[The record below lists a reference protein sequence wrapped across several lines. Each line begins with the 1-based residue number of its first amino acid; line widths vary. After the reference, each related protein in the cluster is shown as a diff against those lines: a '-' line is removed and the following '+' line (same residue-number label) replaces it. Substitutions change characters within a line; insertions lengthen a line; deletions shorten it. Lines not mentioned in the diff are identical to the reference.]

1 MKSGGPTGVR
11 ARWWRSVVAVG
22 SAVGVLAA
30 LVLPAGL
37 PANPATAEEAAPANG
52 GGPSVL
58 LTLDP
63 ADVTCHSD
71 GVSVDARLIP
81 EPPNVSSWVGLRGI
95 PDGFTVRS
103 SWQVFVEEPLGPVPT
118 SLGFVDT
125 PMVNP
130 AGLSED
136 VLPPGPY
143 VDDVRFGNVVDTG
156 GEFTY
161 VVILQLLDTDDNWV
175 QGVQGAITCGG
186 ATPQVVVDDVPSEVV
201 PEPAAAGDALSPE
214 AVSWG
219 PCADP
224 DALPTEQCGTLLVP
238 LDHFDGGV
246 GGPQGTSIELALNRI
261 PAASGDSR
269 GALLTNPGGPG
280 AAGLGLSRSLA
291 SVFAGTA
298 VTEHY
303 DIIGMDPRGVGE
315 SSPAP
320 FCVLS
325 SPLDAGPANVLDPDW
340 TAFFDAGVPVA
351 SAFGSVCSVAAAR
364 TLAYLG
370 TRQVAA
376 DMDWIRRAE
385 DLGRGSNQPLSF
397 FGGSYGTR
405 LGEVYLQQYGD
416 HAGRFV
422 LSGSVDPASD
432 FTDWYAG
439 RAVPPDDVFV
449 DLFLPAAAEGTAAQF
464 AAVVEALSP
473 SASGAGGA
481 GGGVEVTVG
490 TQAVEV
496 TLGQFLGTILGSLRA
511 ETTWPSTQT
520 FIADTYDAVVV
531 GEPDAVITTPI
542 EPESP
547 DPLPLAPQLFD
558 ERSPEL
564 LVGPLSPAPAAVA
577 QDAPPDLDRQR
588 GLLNSSTV
596 LNVVN
601 CIDLPGV
608 LATSAEMAAAAEAV
622 APGDPPNLLGWPFLG
637 ALGSCV
643 GLAVDGGDAD
653 PDKVWPARPFPD
665 GTPAPL
671 VIGSVGDTATLYP
684 WSVAMQ
690 EFLQA
695 EAGGAGL
702 LTYEGAEHVAGVSWP
717 PPPCVSAAIV
727 ALYATDTLPGPDDD
741 TCAFIS
747 PFARIPPT
755 NVTATAGDGE
765 VRLSWVPASQRLG
778 GNVNGYAVDQRVAGD
793 TGEWTEVDTGSCTD
807 VKAAAEATGCVVGG
821 LTNGVAYEF
830 RIVTLPAFA
839 FAPLEASTPT
849 AAVTPTAPV
858 PPGPPGPPVPT
869 PAPDGGPSPDAAGGL
884 PTTGAAVLPLVVLAA
899 GLLLGGLGLTALR
912 RRTTH

>member
-1 MKSGGPTGVR
+1 MESGVLTGVR
-11 ARWWRSVVAVG
+11 ARWWRGVVAVV
-22 SAVGVLAA
+22 SVLGV
-30 LVLPAGL
+30 LVLPVGL

-63 ADVTCHSD
+63 ADVTCHPD
-71 GVSVDARLIP
+71 GVSVDARLIL
-81 EPPNVSSWVGLRGI
+81 EEPNVSSWVGLVGV
-95 PDGFTVRS
+95 PDGYTVRS
-103 SWQVFVEEPLGPVPT
+103 SWQVFVDEGLGPVPT

-136 VLPPGPY
+136 DLPPGPY

-156 GEFTY
+156 GDFTY
-161 VVILQLLDTDDNWV
+161 VVILQLLDDTDTWV
-175 QGVQGAITCGG
+175 QGVQGSITCGG
-186 ATPQVVVDDVPSEVV
+186 ATPQVVVDELVSEVV
-201 PEPAAAGDALSPE
+201 PQPAADGSLLSPE
-214 AVSWG
+214 AVAWG
-219 PCADP
+219 PCEDP

-238 LDHFDGGV
+238 LDHFDGGA

-261 PAASGDSR
+261 PASSGDSR

-280 AAGLGLSRSLA
+280 GTGLDFSRGVA
-291 SVFAGTA
+291 SIYAGTA

-303 DIIGMDPRGVGE
+303 DLIGMDPRGVGE

-325 SPLDAGPANVLDPDW
+325 TPLDDGPADVLDPDW
-340 TAFFDAGVPVA
+340 TAFFDEGVPVA

-385 DLGRGSNQPLSF
+385 DLGRGRDEPPSY

-422 LSGSVDPASD
+422 LSGTVDPSSD

-439 RAVPPDDVFV
+439 RAVPPDDVFAE
-449 DLFLPAAAEGTAAQF
+449 LFLPAAAEGTAAEF
-464 AAVVEALSP
+464 TAVVEALS
-473 SASGAGGA
+473 SVAGGAGGA
-481 GGGVEVTVG
+481 GGGVEASVG
-490 TQAVEV
+490 TQQVEV
-496 TLGQFLGTILGSLRA
+496 TLSDFLGTILGSLRA
-511 ETTWPSTQT
+511 ETTWPSIET

-531 GEPDAVITTPI
+531 GEPDAVITTPL

-547 DPLPLAPQLFD
+547 DPLPLAPDLFD
-558 ERSPEL
+558 ERLPDL
-564 LVGPLSPAPAAVA
+564 LVGPLSPAPAVVA
-577 QDAPPDLDRQR
+577 QDDPPDPDGQR
-588 GLLNSSTV
+588 GELNSSTV

-622 APGDPPNLLGWPFLG
+622 APGDPPNLLGWVFLG
-637 ALGSCV
+637 ALGSCT
-643 GLAVDGGDAD
+643 GLAVDGGDTD
-653 PDKVWPARPFPD
+653 PDKVWPALPFPD

-671 VIGSVGDTATLYP
+671 VIGSVGDTATPYP

-702 LTYEGAEHVAGVSWP
+702 LTYEGAEHVAGLTWP
-717 PPPCVSAAIV
+717 PPPCVSDAIV

-755 NVTATAGDGE
+755 NVTATAGDAE
-765 VRLSWVPASQRLG
+765 VRLSWVPAPQRLG
-778 GNVNGYAVDQRVAGD
+778 GNVDGYFVEQRLAGD
-793 TGEWTEVDTGSCTD
+793 TGEWTDVDTGSCTEVLAD
-807 VKAAAEATGCVVGG
+807 PDATGCVVGG

-830 RIVTLPAFA
+830 RVIALPSYTY
-839 FAPLEASTPT
+839 APLEASVPT
-849 AAVTPTAPV
+849 AAVTPTAPD
-858 PPGPPGPPVPT
+858 PPDPPGPPVPT
-869 PAPDGGPSPDAAGGL
+869 TTPDVGPSPDAAGGL
-884 PTTGAAVLPLVVLAA
+884 PVTGASVLPLVVLAA